1 MSFANI
7 TADAAIAAAVQAD
20 RESRLPPVIYGEKV
34 YLANELQDIVDWGLK
49 LHDIPEMHKI
59 TQGEGIKIAI
69 LDTGRPDHF
78 DCPEPL
84 FSFNFT
90 RYASD
95 IDANGHSTHCAGTL
109 AGRANGR
116 GVIGVAPAVQV
127 GYCKVLGDDGSGS
140 NVSIVRGIDAAIAQG
155 VDLISMSL
163 GGGYDQ
169 AIEAA
174 CLRAVK
180 AGIFLICAAGNDGDQ
195 GNNDTVGWPA
205 KLGDTIAVASYNE
218 TGLISRF
225 SSRGPDIDVAFPGE
239 EILSCW
245 PGNKYRRLSG
255 TSMATP
261 FAAGVVALML
271 SYQRK
276 LAANGKIVTPVVTAE
291 DLHQRFVRY
300 AKDQGPEGRDRAW
313 GFGIPDVDQFIR
325 GGVLEIP
332 NGEISKDVFALG
344 SLRIRFPA
352 DVVAGKAGGIFWFE

>member
-1 MSFANI
+1 MSVLDIAI
-7 TADAAIAAAVQAD
+7 DAAKGAAVAASD
-20 RESRLPPVIYGEKV
+20 SRLPPIIYGPQV
-34 YLANELQDIVDWGLK
+34 YLASELQDVVDWGLR
-49 LHDIPEMHKI
+49 LHGIPEMHDV

-95 IDANGHSTHCAGTL
+95 IDVNGHSTHCAGTL

-116 GVIGVAPAVQV
+116 GVVGVAPAAQV

-140 NVSIVRGIDAAIAQG
+140 NSSIVRGIDAAIAQG
-155 VDLISMSL
+155 VDIISMSL
-163 GGGYDQ
+163 GGGYDR

-174 CLRAVK
+174 CMRAVK
-180 AGIFLICAAGNDGDQ
+180 AGIFLICAAGNDGEH
-195 GNNDTVGWPA
+195 GSEDTIGWPA
-205 KLGDTIAVASYNE
+205 RLDDTIAVASYNE
-218 TGLISRF
+218 AGLISRF
-225 SSRGPDIDVAFPGE
+225 SSRGDSIDVAFPGE
-239 EILSCW
+239 QILSCW

-276 LAANGKIVTPVVTAE
+276 VAANGKIVSPVVTAD

-300 AKDQGPEGRDRAW
+300 AKDQGPQGRDRAW
-313 GFGIPDVDQFIR
+313 GFGVPDVDQFVR
-325 GGVLEIP
+325 GGVSDIP
-332 NGEISKDVFALG
+332 NGGISPDVFALG

-352 DVVAGKAGGIFWFE
+352 DVVAGKTGGIFWFE

>member
-7 TADAAIAAAVQAD
+7 AADAAVAAAAAALN
-20 RESRLPPVIYGEKV
+20 ESRLPPIIYGPQV
-34 YLANELQDIVDWGLK
+34 YLASNLDDVVDWGLK
-49 LHDIPEMHKI
+49 LHGIPEMHKI
-59 TQGEGIKIAI
+59 TQGEGIKVAI

-95 IDANGHSTHCAGTL
+95 IDVNGHATHCAGTL

-116 GVIGVAPAVQV
+116 GVIGVAPAAQV

-140 NVSIVRGIDAAIAQG
+140 NSSIVLGIDAAIAQG

-163 GGGYDQ
+163 GGGYDR

-180 AGIFLICAAGNDGDQ
+180 AGIFLICAAGNDGEQ
-195 GNNDTVGWPA
+195 GGNDTVGWPA
-205 KLGDTIAVASYNE
+205 KLDDTLAVASYNE
-218 TGLISRF
+218 AGLISRF

-276 LAANGKIVTPVVTAE
+276 LAANGKIVTPVVTAN

-300 AKDQGPEGRDRAW
+300 AKDQGPQGRDRAW
-313 GFGIPDVDQFIR
+313 GFGVPDVDQFVR
-325 GGVLEIP
+325 GGVVDLP
-332 NGEISKDVFALG
+332 TGNKDSDAISFG
-344 SLRIRFPA
+344 PLRIRFPV
-352 DVVAGKAGGIFWFE
+352 DFAGKTGGFFWIE